1 MNKTTIIL
9 IAYIH
14 ACSPQKVTEILFY
27 DEISCFCSSATT
39 PVCPKGL
46 AASLGQQKPKT
57 AYTQQTQQFASL
69 FLTWGGP

>member
-1 MNKTTIIL
+1 MRVAHRI
-9 IAYIH
+9 
-14 ACSPQKVTEILFY
+14 SVTEILFY